1 MYSNLIFD
9 SLLSQ
14 LSLAKWTKKP
24 KDQKYNH
31 SCELFLI
38 IPQKGWLGSS
48 ALAEKISTLHNCVAR
63 LFGNLSYV
71 HSFTV
76 ALGISLST
84 F

>member
-1 MYSNLIFD
+1 MLIQPA
-9 SLLSQ
+9 LQ
-14 LSLAKWTKKP
+14 VP
-24 KDQKYNH
+24 Y

-38 IPQKGWLGSS
+38 ITQKCWLGSS
-48 ALAEKISTLHNCVAR
+48 ALAEIFLTLHNRAAR
-63 LFGNLSYV
+63 LFGNLGYV